1 MNNLNKTELVLA
13 TPRGF
18 CAGVERAVD
27 IVEKA
32 IENFG
37 APIYV
42 KHEVVHNKFVI
53 KNLEQRGVK
62 FIEDISDVPNKS
74 ILIYSAHGVS
84 IKIKHEAEKKNLKIF
99 DATCPL
105 VTKVHME
112 VHKYSKNN
120 ADVILIGHKG
130 HPEIEGT
137 LGQYQSK
144 KGHIYLVENKQ
155 DVDSLTINN
164 KNVAYVTQ
172 TTLSIDDTQ
181 EIINLIT
188 KKFPDIQ
195 SPAKKDICYATQ
207 NRQDAVKSILNIC
220 DYLIVIGSE
229 NSSNSRRL
237 VELALKNKIESKLI
251 DNKNDLDLSILEKKK
266 VIGITAGA
274 SAPEVL
280 LNEVID
286 FLTNNGAKLREVTD
300 SQIQENVTFMLP
312 KELRTL

>member
-1 MNNLNKTELVLA
+1 MKQKN
-13 TPRGF
+13 
-18 CAGVERAVD
+18 
-27 IVEKA
+27 
-32 IENFG
+32 IE
-37 APIYV
+37 
-42 KHEVVHNKFVI
+42 
-53 KNLEQRGVK
+53 
-62 FIEDISDVPNKS
+62 
-74 ILIYSAHGVS
+74 
-84 IKIKHEAEKKNLKIF
+84 
-99 DATCPL
+99 
-105 VTKVHME
+105 
-112 VHKYSKNN
+112 
-120 ADVILIGHKG
+120 
-130 HPEIEGT
+130 
-137 LGQYQSK
+137 
-144 KGHIYLVENKQ
+144 
-155 DVDSLTINN
+155 
-164 KNVAYVTQ
+164 
-172 TTLSIDDTQ
+172 

>member
-1 MNNLNKTELVLA
+1 MRLNINSLFKIISAVKEYLFSYQKFGKKFQLINTLSDLES
-13 TPRGF
+13 F
-18 CAGVERAVD
+18 INER
-27 IVEKA
+27 
-32 IENFG
+32 
-37 APIYV
+37 
-42 KHEVVHNKFVI
+42 
-53 KNLEQRGVK
+53 
-62 FIEDISDVPNKS
+62 S
-74 ILIYSAHGVS
+74 
-84 IKIKHEAEKKNLKIF
+84 
-99 DATCPL
+99 
-105 VTKVHME
+105 
-112 VHKYSKNN
+112 
-120 ADVILIGHKG
+120 
-130 HPEIEGT
+130 
-137 LGQYQSK
+137 
-144 KGHIYLVENKQ
+144 
-155 DVDSLTINN
+155 
-164 KNVAYVTQ
+164 AYVTQ

>member
-1 MNNLNKTELVLA
+1 M
-13 TPRGF
+13 
-18 CAGVERAVD
+18 
-27 IVEKA
+27 
-32 IENFG
+32 
-37 APIYV
+37 
-42 KHEVVHNKFVI
+42 
-53 KNLEQRGVK
+53 
-62 FIEDISDVPNKS
+62 
-74 ILIYSAHGVS
+74 
-84 IKIKHEAEKKNLKIF
+84 
-99 DATCPL
+99 
-105 VTKVHME
+105 
-112 VHKYSKNN
+112 
-120 ADVILIGHKG
+120 
-130 HPEIEGT
+130 
-137 LGQYQSK
+137 
-144 KGHIYLVENKQ
+144 
-155 DVDSLTINN
+155 TINN